1 MEVSPFPYQGPLAPD
16 QVQGRDGLLA
26 DLAER
31 VTERRVTALLG
42 PRRFGKTSV
51 LRRLAADLTEVSTIP
66 VDLFGVQTYADV
78 VVRLSTAMREAVPE
92 VRDPAVELSVQAGIN
107 LGGLQ
112 AKLALSPSKRPDAR
126 RLFDELVQLLVALA
140 HRTPLLVVFDE
151 FQSITSIEG
160 AAAVLRTHLQQ
171 HYSRLGLVFAGS
183 APSAMRDVFTRHDQP
198 FFNQADLVTIEPLDP
213 AAVHAIVTAGFVATG
228 RDPGAVAGQIFE
240 LTGGHPQRTMRAAD
254 EVWRHTGV
262 GERADQVSGH
272 TGVGERAD
280 QVWGRALMA
289 LREAEAAVLA
299 ATYDDLTTTEK
310 KVARIYANGGAIYG
324 SAAERL
330 QLSPGAASHAR
341 DRLLADGKLRQDA
354 DGEVVVTDPLLAD
367 WLVQRLP
374 L

>member
-1 MEVSPFPYQGPLAPD
+1 MEVAPFPYQGPLEPD
-16 QVQGRDGLLA
+16 QVRGRDELLA

-51 LRRLAADLTEVSTIP
+51 LRRLAADLTEVSTIQ
-66 VDLFGVQTYADV
+66 VDLFGVQAYADL

-92 VRDPAVELSVQAGIN
+92 VRDPAVELSVQAGID

-112 AKLALSPSKRPDAR
+112 AKLALSPSKRPNAR
-126 RLFDELVQLLVALA
+126 RLFDELVQMLVALA
-140 HRTPLLVVFDE
+140 ARTPLLIVFDE
-151 FQSITSIEG
+151 FQSITTIEG

-171 HYSRLGLVFAGS
+171 HYSRIGLVFAGS
-183 APSAMRDVFTRHDQP
+183 APTAMRNVFTRHDQP
-198 FFNQADLVTIEPLDP
+198 FFNQADLVTIEPLEL
-213 AAVHAIVTAGFVATG
+213 AAVHAILAEGFAATG
-228 RDPGAVAGQIFE
+228 RDPGAVAGQIFA

-254 EVWRHTGV
+254 QVWRHTGP
-262 GERADQVSGH
+262 
-272 TGVGERAD
+272 GERAD
-280 QVWGRALMA
+280 QVWGRALMT

-330 QLSPGAASHAR
+330 QLSPGAAAHAR
-341 DRLLADGKLRQDA
+341 DRLLADGKLRHGPD
-354 DGEVVVTDPLLAD
+354 DEVVVTDPLLAD

>member
-1 MEVSPFPYQGPLAPD
+1 LEVSPFPYQGPLDPG
-16 QVQGRDGLLA
+16 QVHGRDGLLA

-31 VTERRVTALLG
+31 VTEHRVTALLG

-51 LRRLAADLTEVSTIP
+51 LRRLAADLTEVSTIQ

-78 VVRLSTAMREAVPE
+78 VVRLSMAMRETVPE
-92 VRDPAVELSVQAGIN
+92 VRDPAVELSVQAGID
-107 LGGLQ
+107 LAGLQ

-126 RLFDELVQLLVALA
+126 RLYDDLIQMLVALA
-140 HRTPLLVVFDE
+140 RRTPLLLVFDE
-151 FQSITSIEG
+151 FQSITTIEG

-198 FFNQADLVTIEPLDP
+198 FFNQADLVTIGPLELT
-213 AAVHAIVTAGFVATG
+213 AVHAIVTEGFASTG
-228 RDPGAVAGQIFE
+228 RDPGAGAGQIFAF
-240 LTGGHPQRTMRAAD
+240 TGGHPQRTMRAAD
-254 EVWRHTGV
+254 QVWRHTGS
-262 GERADQVSGH
+262 D
-272 TGVGERAD
+272 ERAD
-280 QVWGRALMA
+280 QVWGRSLIS

-310 KVARIYANGGAIYG
+310 KVVRIYANGGAIYG

-330 QLSPGAASHAR
+330 QLSPGAADHAR
-341 DRLLADGKLRQDA
+341 SRLLADGKLRHDA
-354 DGEVVVTDPLLAD
+354 EGAVVVTDPLLAD

>member
-1 MEVSPFPYQGPLAPD
+1 
-16 QVQGRDGLLA
+16 
-26 DLAER
+26 
-31 VTERRVTALLG
+31 
-42 PRRFGKTSV
+42 
-51 LRRLAADLTEVSTIP
+51 
-66 VDLFGVQTYADV
+66 
-78 VVRLSTAMREAVPE
+78 
-92 VRDPAVELSVQAGIN
+92 
-107 LGGLQ
+107 
-112 AKLALSPSKRPDAR
+112 
-126 RLFDELVQLLVALA
+126 
-140 HRTPLLVVFDE
+140 PLLVVFDE

-254 EVWRHTGV
+254 QVWRHTGA
-262 GERADQVSGH
+262 GERPDQASGH
-272 TGVGERAD
+272 TGAGERAD

-310 KVARIYANGGAIYG
+310 KVVRVYANGGAIYG

-354 DGEVVVTDPLLAD
+354 NGEVVVTDPLLAD

>member
-1 MEVSPFPYQGPLAPD
+1 MGTVEQWVHATVSWRVGMEVSPFPYQGPLAPD

-26 DLAER
+26 DLAGR

-51 LRRLAADLTEVSTIP
+51 LRRLAADLTEVSTIQ

-126 RLFDELVQLLVALA
+126 QLFDELAQLLVALA
-140 HRTPLLVVFDE
+140 RRTPLLVVFDE
-151 FQSITSIEG
+151 FQSITSVEG

-198 FFNQADLVTIEPLDP
+198 FFNQADLVTIEPLEA
-213 AAVHAIVTAGFVATG
+213 AAVHAIVTEGFVASG

-254 EVWRHTGV
+254 QVWRLTGV
-262 GERADQVSGH
+262 AERADQASGRTGMGDRADQASGR
-272 TGVGERAD
+272 TGVG
-280 QVWGRALMA
+280 
-289 LREAEAAVLA
+289 
-299 ATYDDLTTTEK
+299 
-310 KVARIYANGGAIYG
+310 
-324 SAAERL
+324 
-330 QLSPGAASHAR
+330 
-341 DRLLADGKLRQDA
+341 
-354 DGEVVVTDPLLAD
+354 
-367 WLVQRLP
+367 
-374 L
+374 

>member
-1 MEVSPFPYQGPLAPD
+1 VEVSPFPYQGPLDPG
-16 QVQGRDGLLA
+16 QVHGRDQLLA

-51 LRRLAADLTEVSTIP
+51 LRRLAADLTEVSTIQ

-78 VVRLSTAMREAVPE
+78 VVRLSTAMRDAVPE
-92 VRDPAVELSVQAGIN
+92 VRDPAVELSVQAGID

-126 RLFDELVQLLVALA
+126 ALFDELVQLLVALA
-140 HRTPLLVVFDE
+140 TRTPLLVVFDE

-160 AAAVLRTHLQQ
+160 AAAVLRTHLQH

-198 FFNQADLVTIEPLDP
+198 FFNQADLVTIEPLDLV
-213 AAVHAIVTAGFVATG
+213 AVHAIVAAGFAATG
-228 RDPGAVAGQIFE
+228 RDPGAVAGRIFE

-254 EVWRHTGV
+254 QVWRHTGS
-262 GERADQVSGH
+262 R
-272 TGVGERAD
+272 ERAD

-289 LREAEAAVLA
+289 LRQAEAAVLA
-299 ATYDDLTTTEK
+299 ATYEDLTTTEK
-310 KVARIYANGGAIYG
+310 KVARIYANGGSIYG

-330 QLSPGAASHAR
+330 QLSPGAADHAR
-341 DRLLADGKLRQDA
+341 NRLLADGKLRHDA

>member
-1 MEVSPFPYQGPLAPD
+1 MEGIVDVSPFPYQGPLDPG
-16 QVQGRDGLLA
+16 QVRGRDGLLA

-31 VTERRVTALLG
+31 VTEHRVTALLG

-51 LRRLAADLTEVSTIP
+51 LHRLAADLTEVSAIQ
-66 VDLFGVQTYADV
+66 VDLFGVQTHADI

-92 VRDPAVELSVQAGIN
+92 VREPAIELSVQAGFD

-112 AKLALSPSKRPDAR
+112 AKLALSPAKRPDAR
-126 RLFDELVQLLVALA
+126 ALYDELVQLLVALA
-140 HRTPLLVVFDE
+140 ARTPLLVVFDE

-160 AAAVLRTHLQQ
+160 AAAVLRTHLQH

-198 FFNQADLVTIEPLDP
+198 FFNQADLVTIEPLDL
-213 AAVHAIVTAGFVATG
+213 AAVHAIVAEGFAATD
-228 RDPGAVAGQIFE
+228 RDPGEVAGQLFA

-254 EVWRHTGV
+254 QVWRHTGP
-262 GERADQVSGH
+262 GERAD
-272 TGVGERAD
+272 R
-280 QVWGRALMA
+280 VWGRAVLT

-310 KVARIYANGGAIYG
+310 KVTRIYANGGALYG
-324 SAAERL
+324 AAAERL
-330 QLSPGAASHAR
+330 ELSPGAAAHAR
-341 DRLLADGKLRQDA
+341 DRLLADGKLRRGA